1 MQKKN
6 FSILIKA
13 PAEKVWKIMLGDKT
27 FREWTNAFNPAGSY
41 YKGDWSKGSKML
53 FLGPDPETGLEG
65 GMVSRVVENRPN
77 EFISVEHLGIIIDG
91 SEDTES
97 EEAKK
102 WTPAFESYSLKEK
115 DGTTE
120 VFIEVDVADE
130 YVKMFD
136 EAWPKALK
144 KLKEIAER
152 Q

>member
-1 MQKKN
+1 
-6 FSILIKA
+6 
-13 PAEKVWKIMLGDKT
+13 MLGDKT
-27 FREWTNAFNPAGSY
+27 FREWTGAFNPEGSY

-65 GMVSRVVENRPN
+65 GMVSRVVENRPS
-77 EFISVEHLGIIIDG
+77 EFISIEHLGIVVNG

-102 WTPAFESYSLKEK
+102 WTPAFENYSLKEK
-115 DGTTE
+115 DGMTK

-136 EAWPKALK
+136 EAWPKALQ